1 MAKNYKYSKTVM
13 EKFNIKGNL
22 SQDGKEIEYENS
34 DKVQEII
41 SVEKIFSKF
50 AGEDI
55 VLSISLKTDADLSDE
70 FED

>member
-1 MAKNYKYSKTVM
+1 MAKNYKYNKTVM